1 MFVTRPAKGVQYYR
15 TQFWR
20 VGLLSAP
27 RLPERSGREIHT
39 HVSPSLFNDITRTNL
54 LMRLIIAVSAARRGS
69 CSLCCRSATA
79 AWLYCAY
86 QIQIRAGYFTRG
98 LTQTAFLRK

>member
-1 MFVTRPAKGVQYYR
+1 MTRPAKGVQYYR

-54 LMRLIIAVSAARRGS
+54 LMRLIIAVSATRRGS
-69 CSLCCRSATA
+69 CTVCA
-79 AWLYCAY
+79 AALPRRPGC
-86 QIQIRAGYFTRG
+86 IVPTKSKLGPVI
-98 LTQTAFLRK
+98 LHEV